1 MKEQWARIEEF
12 LEAHAC
18 HDQVALRPGAS
29 EDQIHFLEAHLGVD
43 FPDSLKR
50 FLSVHDGQSGR
61 AGLVCGQQLLPA
73 ESIRQEWDMW
83 RSLDE
88 AAMNADCADF
98 MASHPKGAIKP
109 MYTNRA
115 WIPLTK
121 DWGGNHIGLDFD
133 PDAQGTVGQVIR
145 FGRDQ
150 DPKLLVAESFEVFVE
165 RLVASLSEA
174 KWNGEFI
181 ESKL

>member
-1 MKEQWARIEEF
+1 MKEQWTRIEGF
-12 LEAHAC
+12 LGTHGC
-18 HDQVALRPGAS
+18 QDQVGLRSGAS
-29 EDQIHFLEAHLGVD
+29 AGDIQSLEAHLGVD

-50 FLSVHDGQSGR
+50 FLSVHDGQEGR
-61 AGLVCGQQLLPA
+61 VGLVSGQQLLSA

-88 AAMNADCADF
+88 VAMNADCAGF

-109 MYTNRA
+109 MYTNRF
-115 WIPLTK
+115 WIPLTR

-133 PDAQGTVGQVIR
+133 PDMQGTVGQVIC

-150 DPKLLVAESFEVFVE
+150 DTKVLLAESFDAFIEK
-165 RLVASLSEA
+165 LVASLSDS
-174 KWNGEFI
+174 KWNGEYL
-181 ESKL
+181 ESNI